1 MTNGT
6 NSKLLDV
13 LVEIE
18 EDERINRIPVAVF
31 IGILTI
37 VGILGNVNILVIC
50 SRNSKHHSTYHV
62 LVSALAVSDLVVCI
76 THLPVEIIMVMKPLS
91 FDFDIVCRLVMMNS
105 YVWGCWTVFL
115 ILLIAIERYR
125 RICYP
130 FKDQV
135 SCAHARKLCF
145 ILFVLAAINATPMGY
160 ISGTHTFPLSNITNG
175 FECFVNDS
183 LQDSYF
189 PVTYFIILLI
199 EVVLI
204 GIAIFCLYIPVRSKI
219 IKSNIIRLQMTN
231 RNVFK
236 NALKGEVS
244 CTSISKCSFTEPA
257 GKVRRDE
264 RQIIESSSNSTLN
277 SMSTHCNTKQEI
289 LDKHSNNKDLDNTE
303 ILSPSNLLP
312 NPNGLHNSLSV
323 ASSVDSMDT
332 SILQKTRRSSA
343 KMLFIKNRYEITSNV
358 TRVTISLVVISV
370 IFFVTLITFMV
381 LTLIRIVYQEA
392 LSKMSPTESYIFL
405 FGLELGYLN
414 HVVNSFIYFYNDRR
428 FRKELKSLYS
438 FKRRQNEPRGSS

>member
-1 MTNGT
+1 MTNET

-13 LVEIE
+13 LVDIE
-18 EDERINRIPVAVF
+18 EDERIKRIPVAVF

-37 VGILGNVNILVIC
+37 VGILGNFNILVIF

-135 SCAHARKLCF
+135 SCAHARKLCV
-145 ILFVLAAINATPMGY
+145 ILFVLAAINAIPMGY
-160 ISGTHTFPLSNITNG
+160 ISGTHTFPLSNSTNG

-204 GIAIFCLYIPVRSKI
+204 GLAIFCLYIPVRSKI
-219 IKSNIIRLQMTN
+219 IKSTIIRKQMTN

-236 NALKGEVS
+236 KTLKEEVS
-244 CTSISKCSFTEPA
+244 CTSITTISFTKPA
-257 GKVRRDE
+257 EKVCQSD
-264 RQIIESSSNSTLN
+264 RQIFESSSDSSLEPISTN
-277 SMSTHCNTKQEI
+277 NNNKQET
-289 LDKHSNNKDLDNTE
+289 LDKYSNSKDLDNTK
-303 ILSPSNLLP
+303 ILSPGNLLP
-312 NPNGLHNSLSV
+312 NPNGLHSILSV
-323 ASSVDSMDT
+323 AASVDSMDT
-332 SILQKTRRSSA
+332 IILQKTRRSSA
-343 KMLFIKNRYEITSNV
+343 KMLFIKTN
-358 TRVTISLVVISV
+358 
-370 IFFVTLITFMV
+370 M
-381 LTLIRIVYQEA
+381 
-392 LSKMSPTESYIFL
+392 
-405 FGLELGYLN
+405 
-414 HVVNSFIYFYNDRR
+414 
-428 FRKELKSLYS
+428 KS
-438 FKRRQNEPRGSS
+438 QAT